1 MAEQIGREALEA
13 RVLEGLKHKLMAP
26 EIAAEAMRAYADETN
41 RLNRERRINA
51 ETDRKALADIERQ
64 LKAIIAAIEMAAIP
78 VCYPTVS
85 ARSKRSR
92 TRSPN
97 ALPARRSVSRTSIP
111 ISLTPTAAKSCG

>member
-64 LKAIIAAIEMAAIP
+64 RGMQEI
-78 VCYPTVS
+78 
-85 ARSKRSR
+85 
-92 TRSPN
+92 
-97 ALPARRSVSRTSIP
+97 
-111 ISLTPTAAKSCG
+111 G